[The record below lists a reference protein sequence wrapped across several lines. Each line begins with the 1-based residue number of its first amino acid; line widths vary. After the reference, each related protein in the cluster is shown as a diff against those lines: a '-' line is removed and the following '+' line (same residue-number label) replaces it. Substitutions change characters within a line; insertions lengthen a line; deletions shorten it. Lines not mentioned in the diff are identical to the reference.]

1 MQSRVTQAFLAAKE
15 NNMQM
20 IDVMKRLAALDASN
34 PSVDSTKMVQTKT
47 HSFVQ
52 ESQQDLPS
60 RPEPDMASLR
70 ALSGLKSLEECGMGM
85 MPEMGMD
92 IAPEKPSMPASINMT
107 AGSGDELSNM
117 LATIMQLAGQKSA
130 DPVSAGPALDNTPPA
145 AGTLEPASGDMSPA
159 DNMRSVIDKLN
170 PMDDEGG
177 DDVSKSHGDL
187 DNDGDHDMDD
197 HDMEKK
203 DKVDEY
209 DNTPADPND
218 KDEFDANAHA
228 HQENQPGQGD
238 RMDGDRP
245 KAYADMNEAVTDLF
259 AQYKKFVS
267 EN

>member
-1 MQSRVTQAFLAAKE
+1 
-15 NNMQM
+15 M
-20 IDVMKRLAALDASN
+20 IDVMKRLAELDSQN
-34 PSVDSTKMVQTKT
+34 PNIVKESAQVD
-47 HSFVQ
+47 
-52 ESQQDLPS
+52 
-60 RPEPDMASLR
+60 
-70 ALSGLKSLEECGMGM
+70 ECGMMPGM
-85 MPEMGMD
+85 VPEMGMD
-92 IAPEKPSMPASINMT
+92 LTPEKPSMPASINMS

-117 LATIMQLAGQKSA
+117 LATIMQLAGQNKPASA
-130 DPVSAGPALDNTPPA
+130 APALDITPPA
-145 AGTLEPASGDMSPA
+145 AGTLEPANGGTAA
-159 DNMRSVIDKLN
+159 DSMRSVIDKLN
-170 PMDDEGG
+170 PMDDNGE
-177 DDVSKSHGDL
+177 DDVNKAHGDL

-203 DKVDEY
+203 EPVKEY

-238 RMDGDRP
+238 RMDGTRP

>member
-1 MQSRVTQAFLAAKE
+1 
-15 NNMQM
+15 M

-70 ALSGLKSLEECGMGM
+70 ALSGLKSIEECGMGMGGM

-145 AGTLEPASGDMSPA
+145 AGILEPASGGMSAA

-170 PMDDEGG
+170 PMDGDDSEGG
-177 DDVSKSHGDL
+177 DDVNKAHGDL

-203 DKVDEY
+203 QPVDEY

>member
-1 MQSRVTQAFLAAKE
+1 
-15 NNMQM
+15 M
-20 IDVMKRLAALDASN
+20 IDVLKRLAELDANN
-34 PSVDSTKMVQTKT
+34 PNIIKESAQVD
-47 HSFVQ
+47 
-52 ESQQDLPS
+52 
-60 RPEPDMASLR
+60 
-70 ALSGLKSLEECGMGM
+70 ECGMMPGM
-85 MPEMGMD
+85 VPEMGMN

-117 LATIMQLAGQKSA
+117 LATIMQLAGQNK
-130 DPVSAGPALDNTPPA
+130 PVSAAPPLDNAPATP
-145 AGTLEPASGDMSPA
+145 GILEPANGSSAA
-159 DNMRSVIDKLN
+159 DSMRSVIDKLN

-177 DDVSKSHGDL
+177 ADDVSKSHGDL

-209 DNTPADPND
+209 DNTPHDPNE
-218 KDEFDANAHA
+218 KNEFDADQHA

-238 RMDGDRP
+238 RMDGTSP

-259 AQYKKFVS
+259 AQYKRFVS

>member
-1 MQSRVTQAFLAAKE
+1 MQNPAQLALLAAKE
-15 NNMQM
+15 TNMQM
-20 IDVMKRLAALDASN
+20 IDVLKRLAEL
-34 PSVDSTKMVQTKT
+34 DSTNPNVIKENLQV
-47 HSFVQ
+47 
-52 ESQQDLPS
+52 
-60 RPEPDMASLR
+60 
-70 ALSGLKSLEECGMGM
+70 EECGM
-85 MPEMGMD
+85 MPEMGMGMD
-92 IAPEKPSMPASINMT
+92 ITPEKPSMPASINMT

-117 LATIMQLAGQKSA
+117 LATIMQLAGQNK
-130 DPVSAGPALDNTPPA
+130 PVSAAPPVDNAPPA
-145 AGTLEPASGDMSPA
+145 AGILEPTTGDSPA
-159 DNMRSVIDKLN
+159 DTMRSVIDKLN

-177 DDVSKSHGDL
+177 EDDVPKSHGDL

-203 DKVDEY
+203 EPVDEY
-209 DNTPADPND
+209 DNTPGDPND
-218 KDEFDANAHA
+218 KNEFDANQFA